1 MASDPQGNG
10 VPVAINRIVTGCNG
24 EGKADV
30 VLDGAPPRTDVF
42 QRIPGMVSRLVWAT
56 AETALVPVKNVDPT
70 MSVTSIAPASG
81 ETRFLVVTFPPDSV
95 FAAPDF
101 DPAAATEENLRLNPG
116 LAEHFEPDGMHA
128 TDSVD
133 YGIVLDGEIWLEL
146 DDGRQTCLRKHDVV
160 VQNGTRHAW
169 RNKSDRPATLAFVLI
184 GASRM
189 ALSKSIT
196 R

>member
-1 MASDPQGNG
+1 MSDLQENG
-10 VPVAINRIVTGCNG
+10 FPVAVRRIVTHHDNV
-24 EGKADV
+24 GKADV
-30 VLDGAPPRTDVF
+30 MLDGVPPRTDVF
-42 QRIPGMVSRLVWAT
+42 QHIPGMVSRLIWAT
-56 AETALVPVKNVDPT
+56 AQTAVVPAAGIDPT
-70 MSVTSIAPASG
+70 TSVTSIAPGPG

-101 DPAAATEENLRLNPG
+101 DPAAAVEENLRLNPG
-116 LAEHFEPDGMHA
+116 LAERFEPDGMHA
-128 TDSVD
+128 TDTVD

-169 RNKSDRPATLAFVLI
+169 RNKSERAATLAFVLV
-184 GASRM
+184 GARRA
-189 ALSKSIT
+189 ALPKPNT